1 MGRMGMYLHPLVTT
15 MIEHGEL
22 SCACGARVPF
32 DDQDDR
38 VRCDCGADYLITV
51 TKIRSGPDS

>member
-1 MGRMGMYLHPLVTT
+1 MGMYLHPLVTT